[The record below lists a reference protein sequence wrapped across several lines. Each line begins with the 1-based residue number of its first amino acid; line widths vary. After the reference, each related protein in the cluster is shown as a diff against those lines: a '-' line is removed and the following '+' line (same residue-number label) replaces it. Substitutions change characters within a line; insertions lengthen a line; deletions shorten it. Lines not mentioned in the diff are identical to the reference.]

1 MLRGKADLTRVDGG
15 GTLIVDTHGGY
26 SIRGMQ
32 MLPRV
37 KEDATARINRIG
49 GQVNGIK
56 KMIDEDRYCV
66 DILNQIA
73 AVRSALD
80 QLGVNMLTGHLES
93 CVLSQDA
100 CRHGDLLD
108 EVKTA
113 LSRFLK

>member
-1 MLRGKADLTRVDGG
+1 
-15 GTLIVDTHGGY
+15 
-26 SIRGMQ
+26 

-37 KEDATARINRIG
+37 KEDATARINRIN
-49 GQVNGIK
+49 GQVGGIK
-56 KMIDEDRYCV
+56 KMIEEDRYCV

-80 QLGVNMLTGHLES
+80 QLGVNLLTGHLES

-100 CRHGDLLD
+100 CRHGDLLE
-108 EVKTA
+108 EVRTA

>member
-1 MLRGKADLTRVDGG
+1 
-15 GTLIVDTHGGY
+15 
-26 SIRGMQ
+26 
-32 MLPRV
+32 MLPRI
-37 KEDATARINRIG
+37 KEDATVRINRVV
-49 GQVNGIK
+49 GQVGGIK
-56 KMIDEDRYCV
+56 KMIEEDRYCV

-80 QLGVNMLTGHLES
+80 QLWVNLLTGHLES

>member
-1 MLRGKADLTRVDGG
+1 
-15 GTLIVDTHGGY
+15 
-26 SIRGMQ
+26 
-32 MLPRV
+32 MLPSV
-37 KEDATARINRIG
+37 KQDATARMNRIA
-49 GQVNGIK
+49 GQVAGLK

-80 QLGVNMLTGHLES
+80 QLGVNLPTGHLES

-100 CRHGDLLD
+100 CRHGDLLA

>member
-1 MLRGKADLTRVDGG
+1 
-15 GTLIVDTHGGY
+15 
-26 SIRGMQ
+26 
-32 MLPRV
+32 MLPRI
-37 KEDATARINRIG
+37 KEDATARINRVV
-49 GQVNGIK
+49 GQVAGIK

-80 QLGVNMLTGHLES
+80 QLGVNLLTGHLES

-100 CRHGDLLD
+100 CRHGDLLE

>member
-1 MLRGKADLTRVDGG
+1 
-15 GTLIVDTHGGY
+15 
-26 SIRGMQ
+26 
-32 MLPRV
+32 MLPKV
-37 KEDATARINRIG
+37 KQDATARINRVV
-49 GQVNGIK
+49 GQVAGIK
-56 KMIDEDRYCV
+56 KMIDDDRYCV

-80 QLGVNMLTGHLES
+80 QLGVNLLTGHLES

-113 LSRFLK
+113 LSRFVK